1 MSFNGAN
8 TMPIFYAKQ
17 IVMDKLIL
25 ASKSPRRSLLLR
37 ENGIDFEVVASN
49 ATEIVAAATPR
60 MLVEQ
65 NALIK
70 AQSVS
75 ENCPDRLVM
84 GADTIVALGND
95 VFGKP
100 KDEKEAVQMLKTLSG
115 KTHSVFTAVA
125 LVCKSK
131 NIKKVSSQES
141 KVKFKNLSESE
152 ILDYIKA
159 VYVLDKAGAYAAQ
172 ENGSMIIEKIDGD
185 FDNVMGLPCRL
196 VGEMLATVK

>member
-1 MSFNGAN
+1 
-8 TMPIFYAKQ
+8 
-17 IVMDKLIL
+17 MDKLIL

-37 ENGIDFEVVASN
+37 ESGIDFEVIASN
-49 ATEIVAAATPR
+49 ANEVIAAETPR

-70 AQSVS
+70 AQSVAES
-75 ENCPDRLVM
+75 YPDRLVM
-84 GADTIVALGND
+84 GADTIVALNNA

-100 KDEKEAVQMLKTLSG
+100 KDEKEALQMLKTLSG

-125 LVCKSK
+125 FVCKSK

-152 ILDYIKA
+152 ILAYIKA

-185 FDNVMGLPCRL
+185 FDNVMGLPCKL
-196 VGEMLATVK
+196 VKEMLALVK

>member
-1 MSFNGAN
+1 
-8 TMPIFYAKQ
+8 
-17 IVMDKLIL
+17 MDKLIL

-37 ENGIDFEVVASN
+37 ESGIDFEVIASN
-49 ATEIVAAATPR
+49 ASEVLAAETPR

-70 AQSVS
+70 AQSVAES
-75 ENCPDRLVM
+75 YPDRLVM
-84 GADTIVALGND
+84 GADTIVALNNA

-100 KDEKEAVQMLKTLSG
+100 KDEKEALQMLKTLSG

-125 LVCKSK
+125 IVCKNK

-141 KVKFKNLSESE
+141 KVSFKTLSESE
-152 ILDYIKA
+152 ILAYIKA

-172 ENGSMIIEKIDGD
+172 EKGSMIIEKIDGD
-185 FDNVMGLPCRL
+185 FDNVMGLPCKL
-196 VGEMLATVK
+196 VREMLALVK